1 MGEGDGGLRMK
12 TRKSALCAL
21 GLAAAITLGGAAS
34 AAAQVTDTTGRARS
48 QTRIPIRKDQGQAA
62 AVTRTDTVTITRT
75 DTVIMRRT
83 DTVTVQRT
91 DTVTRVEE
99 LPLQPLK
106 SFQFGLG
113 VGMDVPL
120 AAWLGV
126 AKLAP
131 TGHAH
136 LGFFPGAGPI
146 GLRLDGDYTA
156 FGSRETDCPNCSST
170 KLISGSA
177 NLVLRIP
184 LDRKSPI
191 NPQIYFLGGGGID
204 KFSDFVPY
212 RAGERGTS
220 IVTAGK
226 DTYLSYPGLAL
237 TAAQAGDESMF
248 YHWDVGG
255 GFQLGRFF
263 MEAKYHSI
271 NTNGE
276 NSAHI
281 PIVLGINF

>member
-1 MGEGDGGLRMK
+1 MGEGDGGKRMK

-21 GLAAAITLGGAAS
+21 GLAAALTLGGAVT

-48 QTRIPIRKDQGQAA
+48 QTRIPIRKDQGQTA
-62 AVTRTDTVTITRT
+62 AVARTDTVTITRT

-91 DTVTRVEE
+91 DTVTRIEE

-106 SFQFGLG
+106 SFEFGLG
-113 VGMDVPL
+113 AGMDVPL

-126 AKLAP
+126 AKLGP
-131 TGHAH
+131 TAHAH
-136 LGFFPGAGPI
+136 LGFFPGASPI
-146 GLRLDGDYTA
+146 GLRIDGD
-156 FGSRETDCPNCSST
+156 FSNLGRRETDCPACSST

-191 NPQIYFLGGGGID
+191 NPTVYFLGGGGVD
-204 KFSDFVPY
+204 KFSDFNPY
-212 RAGERGTS
+212 RTGTRNAT

-226 DTYLSYPGLAL
+226 DTYLSYPGTPL
-237 TAAQAGDESMF
+237 TTTTAGDKSLF
-248 YHWDVGG
+248 YHWDAGG
-255 GFQLGRFF
+255 GFSLGRFF
-263 MEAKYHSI
+263 MEAKYTSI

-281 PIVLGINF
+281 PIILGLKF